1 MERKRTLTQ
10 IVNTVDIT
18 ASSLRDSATPFG
30 RMTPEQMQKRLERAV
45 NEAIRTLQTVQ
56 KDLKYPMLI
65 VETHVCDDCEVI
77 LSNLDPN
84 EHCHGCSNEIE
95 LQSYIP
101 KDLRYMD
108 PTEVST
114 EEDC

>member
-1 MERKRTLTQ
+1 MEKKRTLTQ
-10 IVNTVDIT
+10 LVNAIDTT

-45 NEAIRTLQTVQ
+45 NEAIKTLQTVQ
-56 KDLKYPMLI
+56 EDLKHPMII
-65 VETHVCDDCEVI
+65 VETHVCDDCPVT
-77 LSNLDPN
+77 LNNLDAN
-84 EHCHGCSNEIE
+84 EHCHGCSNENQ

-108 PTEVST
+108 PTEASA